1 MKNEKKT
8 SAIEEVKQRIREAH
22 RLEEETAKQSA
33 ESLLEVRPPET
44 VSPTAEVTD
53 SGSYK
58 VPMHLD
64 LQSFISEKSLK
75 KSEQIE
81 LFSNFEVKE
90 SEIKIGLSHLSDAGF
105 NALEAFKKLIAR
117 YSFVGNRE
125 TEEILSNV
133 FGKTMPLR
141 YPRIEIS
148 KSEYYEAYGL
158 ERDSRG
164 WFGGAKVLQTALK
177 GLLELTETQHMLI
190 KRKRWIEEGR
200 SREEVTDILRI
211 HSPLIIV
218 IEGYE
223 GLTSKEADK
232 VESGQEIARDSFLV
246 IELSPV
252 FALESNDFYLVRK
265 INKDKVI
272 KSLAGRSPKTY
283 SQLFKLTNWLEQ
295 RGIDKLTIGIDK
307 LAEITGLE
315 SYIESRHTAKLIGRL
330 KELMR
335 LATDRETQ
343 WLLSWSYANKKF
355 TLELNP
361 KLCSRVKKKSN
372 GKALKKPDTESE

>member
-1 MKNEKKT
+1 MTKKKNSSIEKLRKSLSKKDFT
-8 SAIEEVKQRIREAH
+8 EVPENDIEL
-22 RLEEETAKQSA
+22 RLDRK
-33 ESLLEVRPPET
+33 PPET
-44 VSPTAEVTD
+44 VSPTAETTD
-53 SGSYK
+53 SGSYR

-64 LQSFISEKSLK
+64 LQSFVSEKSLK
-75 KSEQIE
+75 KPEQIE
-81 LFSNFEVKE
+81 LFSGFEAKD
-90 SEIKIGLSHLSDAGF
+90 SDIKIGLSHLSDAGF

-125 TEEILSNV
+125 TKEILSN
-133 FGKTMPLR
+133 FYGITMPLR

-158 ERDSRG
+158 VRDSRG

-190 KRKRWIEEGR
+190 TRKRWKEKGS

-211 HSPLIIV
+211 HSPLITV

-223 GLTSKEADK
+223 GLTSKEAER
-232 VESGQEIARDSFLV
+232 VEAGKEIAKDSFLV

-252 FALESNDFYLVRK
+252 FILDSDDYYLLRRL
-265 INKDKVI
+265 NKEKVI
-272 KSLAGRSPKTY
+272 KSLAGRSTKTY
-283 SQLFKLTNWLEQ
+283 SQLKRLTDWLEQ
-295 RGIDKLTIGIDK
+295 RGIDPLTIGIDK
-307 LAEITGLE
+307 LAGIAGLE
-315 SYIESRHTAKLIGRL
+315 YYIEQRHTTKLINRL
-330 KELMR
+330 KKLISLVTEG
-335 LATDRETQ
+335 ETK

-361 KLCSRVKKKSN
+361 KLCSRIKKKSN